1 MLKLDSNFRR
11 GGSLLLQAET
21 GTDGLS
27 AWQAAAPA
35 GCSQQSVPVAMT
47 HERAVPAARVVFT
60 IKSAILVRIG
70 RVDLLPPDC
79 SLQYERKLRIAPRSR
94 FPPEPKPPAAK
105 RLRMHSFLEQCRPQS
120 LLTDLKIQDGS
131 W

>member
-1 MLKLDSNFRR
+1 M
-11 GGSLLLQAET
+11 QAEK

-27 AWQAAAPA
+27 VWQAAAPA
-35 GCSQQSVPVAMT
+35 GCSQQSMPVGMT
-47 HERAVPAARVVFT
+47 HGRAVATARVVFP

-70 RVDLLPPDC
+70 RVDLLPPDR

-94 FPPEPKPPAAK
+94 FAPEPKSPAAK
-105 RLRMHSFLEQCRPQS
+105 RLRMHSFLKQCRPQS
-120 LLTDLKIQDGS
+120 LLTNLKIQDGS